1 MASKITVSI
10 VENHTQEV
18 KDQLERA
25 IQTALKTV
33 GTQAVAHAVEE
44 ITAVGAVDTGRLRS
58 SITSEVEDKT
68 VYLGTNVYYAPYVEL
83 GTGIYASN
91 GSGRKSSWVYK
102 DEDGNWHR
110 TSGMKARPFIKPA
123 IEKNQS
129 EYRQIFEEALK
140 KGV

>member
-1 MASKITVSI
+1 MANKITVSI
-10 VENHTQEV
+10 VENHTEEV
-18 KDQLERA
+18 KEKLQKA
-25 IQTALKTV
+25 IETALKAV
-33 GTQAVAHAVEE
+33 GTQAVGHAVEE
-44 ITAVGAVDTGRLRS
+44 ITTQGAVDTGRLRN
-58 SITSEVEDKT
+58 SITSDIKDNT
-68 VYLGTNVYYAPYVEL
+68 VYVGTNVYYAPYVEL

-123 IEKNQS
+123 VEKHQS
-129 EYRQIFEEALK
+129 EYRDIFEEALK

>member
-10 VENHTQEV
+10 VENHTEEV
-18 KDQLERA
+18 KEKMQKA
-25 IQTALKTV
+25 IETALKAV

-83 GTGIYASN
+83 G
-91 GSGRKSSWVYK
+91 
-102 DEDGNWHR
+102 HR
-110 TSGMKARPFIKPA
+110 TRNGGHVAARPFIKPA